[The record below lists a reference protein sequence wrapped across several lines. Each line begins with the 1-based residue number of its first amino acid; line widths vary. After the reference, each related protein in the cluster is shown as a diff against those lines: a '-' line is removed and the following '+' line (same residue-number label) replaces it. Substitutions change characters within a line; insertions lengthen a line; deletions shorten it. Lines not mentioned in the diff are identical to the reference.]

1 MRRDTPPR
9 SRTLLSR
16 AAAAALLSAIPAVHA
31 SDNPPAAPQA
41 PAATAP
47 AAPASAPQLAQ
58 APAPAPAPAEAPAA
72 AAPAAP
78 PAAAPAPAPAPA
90 AAADKGK
97 GTEANA
103 AETVIVTGTARREG
117 LRKLEA
123 GFSITT
129 ADEEQIKQAAPSST
143 ADLLKIVPGVF
154 VETTGGQSG
163 ANMRVRGFPTPG
175 DGPYSTFQL
184 NGSPLFGQ
192 PTLSFFEQSQMFRLD
207 DTIERVEV
215 LRGGPSPIF
224 GSGQPGITVNFIQKK
239 GGPEA
244 EGGLRLTTGTGNLRR
259 VDGIFSAPLGEK
271 WTALVGGF
279 YRTSSGIRDTEFPA
293 DRGGQF
299 SAVLT
304 RKLDDGAFTVYARA
318 LNDKNAFYTA
328 IPVVGSADGKSV
340 SSYPGFNALTGYYYG
355 NELRHVTLE
364 GGRATGRMRADGTP
378 EIEREN
384 TTRDFAQG
392 RGAKVTTFGATLD
405 TKLGGWGLSNKFG
418 HTSGKVPT
426 YAIFSGANPQTLGS
440 YITAQVTAA
449 NADARVRGAAGSAAT
464 GGTASFVNGGGAITD
479 MNRPVIVNGMW
490 IVDKDMQSF
499 TNETRLSRDIGG
511 GHTLTFGLYLAD
523 YSSHDEWML
532 GQAQLMTLEPHGR
545 PIDVRLDNGV
555 RASGR
560 GFVTP
565 PFSFNLDGKYN
576 GTNTALYVADEWKVN
591 DKLRLDAGVRYEQQ
605 RMSGTIANAA
615 NGDLDGDPTTLYNN
629 NLAYFDGTT
638 SQLAPGGVSR
648 LRETSLTL
656 GANYN
661 LSRSF
666 SVFTRLNRGHR
677 LPDFDVL
684 RGRSADDPSSP
695 VEDISQVEIGL
706 KTATPLYTAF
716 ITAFSNRLKN
726 SQSQQFTNAGNTVER
741 ASSKALG
748 VEFEASIK
756 PMRGLTL
763 ELTGNYQKSEFTDFG
778 AQTGNEVPRQPKL
791 AFRFTPSYRVP
802 TDMGTFRF
810 FGTYSHI
817 GERYAANNNVLKLPA
832 YKTLD
837 AGIVAQLNNGIE
849 VRLTGTNLTNEI
861 GLTEGNFRAPGATAD
876 ENGVFLARPLFGRA
890 YELSVGFAF

>member
-1 MRRDTPPR
+1 MRRDIPPR

-16 AAAAALLSAIPAVHA
+16 AAAAALLSTLPAVHA
-31 SDNPPAAPQA
+31 SDNPPAAPPA

-47 AAPASAPQLAQ
+47 AAPA
-58 APAPAPAPAEAPAA
+58 APAA
-72 AAPAAP
+72 ASAPTVAQAASPVPAAP
-78 PAAAPAPAPAPA
+78 ASAPPPTPAPATP
-90 AAADKGK
+90 AAADKAK

-123 GFSITT
+123 SFSITT

-175 DGPYSTFQL
+175 DGPYSTFLL
-184 NGSPLFGQ
+184 NGSPLYGQ

-224 GSGQPGITVNFIQKK
+224 GSGQPGITVNFIQKT
-239 GGPEA
+239 GSPAA
-244 EGGLRLTTGTGNLRR
+244 EGGLRVTTGTGNLRR
-259 VDGIFSAPLGEK
+259 VDGIFSAPLGER

-279 YRTSSGIRDTEFPA
+279 YRTSSGLRDTEFPA

-299 SAVLT
+299 SAVLS
-304 RKLDDGAFTVYARA
+304 RRLDDGAFTVYARA
-318 LNDKNAFYTA
+318 LNDRNAFYTA

-340 SSYPGFNALTGYYYG
+340 SSFPGFDASRAYFYG

-364 GGRATGRMRADGTP
+364 GGRATGRLRADGTP
-378 EIEREN
+378 EIARET

-405 TKLGGWGLSNKFG
+405 TRLGGWGLSNKFG
-418 HTSGKVPT
+418 HTSGSVPT
-426 YAIFSGANPQTLGS
+426 YALFSGANPQTLGS
-440 YITAQVTAA
+440 YIAGQVGAA
-449 NADARVRGAAGSAAT
+449 NADARVRGAAGTAAT

-479 MNRPVIVNGMW
+479 MNRQVIVNGMW

-499 TNETRLSRDIGG
+499 TNETRLSREIGG

-523 YSSHDEWML
+523 YSSHDQWML
-532 GQAQLMTLEPHGR
+532 GQAQLMTVEPHAR
-545 PIDVRLDNGV
+545 LIDVTLNNGV
-555 RASGR
+555 RASAR

-565 PFSFNLDGKYN
+565 PFSFNLDGQYN
-576 GTNTALYVADEWKVN
+576 GTNTAVYVADEWKISPQ
-591 DKLRLDAGVRYEQQ
+591 LSLDGGVRFERQ
-605 RMSGTIANAA
+605 RMSGTLANAA
-615 NGDLDGDPTTLYNN
+615 SGDIDGDPLTLYDN
-629 NLAYFDGTT
+629 NLSYFDGST

-661 LSRSF
+661 ISRSF
-666 SVFTRLNRGHR
+666 SVFSRINRGHR

-684 RGRSADDPSSP
+684 RGRSASDTSSP
-695 VEDISQVEIGL
+695 VEDISQLEIGL

-716 ITAFSNRLKN
+716 ITAFHNRLKN

-741 ASSKALG
+741 ASSKATG

-778 AQTGNEVPRQPKL
+778 AQTGNLVPRQPKL
-791 AFRFTPSYRVP
+791 AFRFTPSYRLP
-802 TDMGTFRF
+802 TDMGTFRL
-810 FGTYSHI
+810 FGTYSQV
-817 GERYAANNNVLKLPA
+817 GERFAANNNVLRLPA

-837 AGIVAQLNNGIE
+837 AGLVAQLNNGIE

>member
-1 MRRDTPPR
+1 MRRDTSPR

-16 AAAAALLSAIPAVHA
+16 AAAAALLSAIPAAHA
-31 SDNPPAAPQA
+31 SDTPPAAPEA

-47 AAPASAPQLAQ
+47 AAPAAAPQVAQ
-58 APAPAPAPAEAPAA
+58 APAP
-72 AAPAAP
+72 
-78 PAAAPAPAPAPA
+78 
-90 AAADKGK
+90 DKAK

-184 NGSPLFGQ
+184 NGSPLYGQ

-244 EGGLRLTTGTGNLRR
+244 EGGLRVTTGTGNLRR

-299 SAVLT
+299 SALLT

-318 LNDKNAFYTA
+318 LNDRNAFYTA
-328 IPVVGSADGKSV
+328 IPVVSSADGKNV
-340 SSYPGFNALTGYYYG
+340 SSFPGFNALTGYYYG

-364 GGRATGRMRADGTP
+364 GGRATGRTRADGTP
-378 EIEREN
+378 EIERES

-405 TKLGGWGLSNKFG
+405 TRLGGWGLSNKFG

-440 YITAQVTAA
+440 YIASQVTAA
-449 NADARVRGAAGSAAT
+449 NGDARVRGAAGSAAT
-464 GGTASFVNGGGAITD
+464 GGTASFVNGGGVVTD
-479 MNRPVIVNGMW
+479 MKRQVIVNGMW

-499 TNETRLSRDIGG
+499 TNETRLSRELGG
-511 GHTLTFGLYLAD
+511 GHNLTLGLYLAD

-532 GQAQLMTLEPHGR
+532 GQAQLMTAEPHGR
-545 PIDVRLDNGV
+545 PINVTLNNGV

-591 DKLRLDAGVRYEQQ
+591 EQLRLDAGVRYEQQ

-615 NGDLDGDPTTLYNN
+615 NGDLDGDPLTLYNN
-629 NLAYFDGTT
+629 NLAYFDGST
-638 SQLAPGGVSR
+638 SQLAPRGVSR

-666 SVFTRLNRGHR
+666 SVFTRLNKGHR

-684 RGRSADDPSSP
+684 RGRSSGDTSSP

-716 ITAFSNRLKN
+716 ITAFSNRLRN

-741 ASSKALG
+741 ASSKAMG

-756 PMRGLTL
+756 PMRRLTL

-778 AQTGNEVPRQPKL
+778 AQSGNLVPRQPKL
-791 AFRFTPSYRVP
+791 AFRFTPSWRVP
-802 TDMGTFRF
+802 TDMGTFRL

-817 GERYAANNNVLKLPA
+817 GERFAANDNVLRLPA

-837 AGIVAQLNNGIE
+837 AGVVAQLSNGIE

-861 GLTEGNFRAPGATAD
+861 GLTEGNFRVPGATAD
-876 ENGVFLARPLFGRA
+876 ANGVFLARPLFGRA
-890 YELSVGFAF
+890 YELSLGFAF